1 MGNLEARRD
10 FGHARDYVQA
20 MWLMLQQPAADDYVV
35 ATGRAVSIRDIC
47 RIAFGRLGLDFEQHV
62 RVGPA
67 FLRPV
72 DVAVTLGDASHARRQ
87 LGWQPETTLEE
98 MVAEMVEADLAR

>member
-1 MGNLEARRD
+1 M
-10 FGHARDYVQA
+10 
-20 MWLMLQQPAADDYVV
+20 
-35 ATGRAVSIRDIC
+35 
-47 RIAFGRLGLDFEQHV
+47 
-62 RVGPA
+62 
-67 FLRPV
+67 